1 MLIGAPHNH
10 APCSQAWDKW
20 LSFGFVSPSIN
31 YPKDSEDALCGKLT
45 KLIAWLDITSD
56 SALDCGF

>member
-20 LSFGFVSPSIN
+20 LSIVLFRLR
-31 YPKDSEDALCGKLT
+31 E
-45 KLIAWLDITSD
+45 ITQKTARMLFAES
-56 SALDCGF
+56 